1 MNPFEMKKSTLTL
14 IVIII
19 TFLISTN
26 HNAQEN
32 VTYQKPSKEIL
43 ELVDVE
49 LAPRT
54 FFDSENKVML
64 LAYRDAYK
72 SIEELSIKE
81 LRLGGL
87 RIDPK
92 TFIGSRTR
100 YYNNVK
106 VNFIEGKPKVV
117 EVLGLP
123 KNPRLA
129 NFNWSPDE
137 RKVAFYQYYN

>member
-1 MNPFEMKKSTLTL
+1 MKKFK
-14 IVIII
+14 I
-19 TFLISTN
+19 TVAALGALMCFINTA
-26 HNAQEN
+26 NAQEKL
-32 VTYQKPSKEIL
+32 TYQKPSKEIL
-43 ELVDVE
+43 DLVDVE

-54 FFDSENKVML
+54 FLDAKNEVML

-81 LRLGGL
+81 MRLGGL

-106 VNFIEGKPKVV
+106 VNFMEEKSKVIQV
-117 EVLGLP
+117 TGLP
-123 KNPRLA
+123 NQPKLA
-129 NFNWSPDE
+129 NFSWSPDE
-137 RKVAFYQYYN
+137 KKVALPIR

>member
-1 MNPFEMKKSTLTL
+1 MIPFEMKKSTLTL
-14 IVIII
+14 LITVI
-19 TFLISTN
+19 TFLINLNYS
-26 HNAQEN
+26 AQEN

-43 ELVDVE
+43 DLVDVE

-54 FFDSENKVML
+54 FFDSKNKVML

-81 LRLGGL
+81 MRLGGL

-117 EVLGLP
+117 EVTGLP
-123 KNPRLA
+123 NKPN
-129 NFNWSPDE
+129 
-137 RKVAFYQYYN
+137 

>member
-1 MNPFEMKKSTLTL
+1 MKKSTLTL
-14 IVIII
+14 LITVI
-19 TFLISTN
+19 TSLINLSYS
-26 HNAQEN
+26 AQEN
-32 VTYQKPSKEIL
+32 VTYQKPPKEIL
-43 ELVDVE
+43 DLVDVE

-54 FFDSENKVML
+54 FFDSKNKVML

-81 LRLGGL
+81 MRLGGL

-117 EVLGLP
+117 DVLGLP
-123 KNPRLA
+123 SNPRLA

-137 RKVAFYQYYN
+137 KKWLLLILQQKE